1 MKNVINLLT
10 VLFLFLTGVSFGQS
24 KSQKLKVQQQ
34 KLEKQISNSKK
45 LLSKVK
51 SNSDVSYNE
60 LVLIEKQIQNRE
72 ELVQIFD
79 NQVRMSDI
87 KILEMNREIIGLEQK
102 LKLLV
107 HQYRKMLLYAY
118 KNRNNQAKA
127 IYVLSSN
134 SYNEAV
140 QRNQYLKKI
149 DDIQKRQ
156 VALIKQHQVLIKS
169 EIKSI
174 EEEKILK
181 IQALDAKKLE
191 RAEIEKD
198 KILKES
204 IFKKYK
210 DEENRLSA
218 QIKSDENKR
227 NQLKKQVDAAIK
239 QEIYEAQKREEA
251 RLRKLKENAEKN
263 KSEIQNLSS
272 EGSIVGKSFL
282 NNQGKLPWPVNNGQ
296 ITEYYGKNAH
306 PTLKGVTTVN
316 NGIDITCNAGSAVRS
331 VFEGTVSSVF
341 DIPGSG
347 MVVLIKHGNYMS
359 VYSNLKNVSVKNGQT
374 VSPKQTL
381 GTLLTKGAYSICHF
395 EIHYISNGVPQTK
408 NPSLWLSR

>member
-1 MKNVINLLT
+1 MKNAISLL
-10 VLFLFLTGVSFGQS
+10 LLISFLSTSNSFGQS

-34 KLEKQISNSKK
+34 KLEKQISNTKK
-45 LLSKVK
+45 LLTKVK
-51 SNSDVSYNE
+51 TNTDVSYNQ
-60 LVLIEKQIQNRE
+60 LMLIEKQIQNRE

-79 NQVRMSDI
+79 NQVRMSEI
-87 KILEMNREIIGLEQK
+87 KILEMNREIIELEQK

-107 HQYRKMLLYAY
+107 RQYRKMLLYAY

-134 SYNEAV
+134 SYNEAI

-169 EIKSI
+169 EIQNI
-174 EEEKILK
+174 EKEKVLK
-181 IQALDAKKLE
+181 IQAIDAKKME

-210 DEENRLSA
+210 EEENRLSD
-218 QIKSDENKR
+218 QLKSDQAKR
-227 NQLKKQVDAAIK
+227 AQLKKQVDAAIK
-239 QEIYEAQKREEA
+239 QEIYEAQKREEE
-251 RLRKLKENAEKN
+251 RLRKLREKAKKDNTSLENLA
-263 KSEIQNLSS
+263 S
-272 EGSIVGKSFL
+272 EGSIVGKSFS

-296 ITEYYGKNAH
+296 ITEQYGKNPH

-316 NGIDITCNAGSAVRS
+316 NGIDITCTAGSSARA

-347 MVVLIKHGNYMS
+347 MVVLLKHGNYMS
-359 VYSNLKNVSVKNGQT
+359 VYSNLKNVYVKNGDVVT
-374 VSPKQTL
+374 SKQNI
-381 GTLLTKGAYSICHF
+381 GTLLSKNNFSICHF
-395 EIHYISNGVPQTK
+395 EIHYISNGLPQTK